1 MIFGKRVEVGL
12 DIGSYALHWAA
23 YDSKTKRAEVWCKPI
38 FLHGIGDPH
47 APGFGDRVAS
57 LLKEGESAVKLWN
70 RQVVVGVQGS
80 HVVNG
85 YLEFPALKES
95 ELDMAVT
102 SSVSREIPFPIHTM
116 DIVHLPV
123 KSLTAGKT
131 AVFYS
136 AWPKEQ
142 RYLLENICR
151 VSELKIKRLEV
162 TGIGLTR
169 EVFQNHALDPQD
181 FHFVINVGHEIT
193 HLLFVRGGYPYY
205 LRDIGLGGKQ
215 LTEAVALRNN
225 LSWLEAQNLKEST
238 SLAELLASVG
248 SVLSELGYEIRRTL
262 EYFQRRFRGQKVGKV
277 FLNGGGALV
286 RDFPVWLE
294 SELELPVIVDE
305 WDSFSPR
312 SKMENSILNKSA
324 LGLALSK

>member
-23 YDSKTKRAEVWCKPI
+23 YDSKTKKAEVWCKPLS
-38 FLHGIGDPH
+38 LHGVIDVH

-57 LLKEGESAVKLWN
+57 LLKECESSVKLWN

-80 HVVNG
+80 HVVSG
-85 YLEFPALKES
+85 YLEFPPLKES
-95 ELDMAVT
+95 ELNMAVI
-102 SSVSREIPFPIHTM
+102 SSVSREIPFPVHTM

-123 KSLTAGKT
+123 KSLTPGKT

-151 VSELKIKRLEV
+151 VSELKIKRVEV

-169 EVFQNHALDPQD
+169 EVFQNHALKPDE
-181 FHFVINVGHEIT
+181 FHFLINIGHEIT

-205 LRDIGLGGKQ
+205 LRDIAIGGKQ
-215 LTEAVALRNN
+215 MTEAVALRNS
-225 LSWLEAQNLKEST
+225 LSWLEAQNLKESSSLADLLT
-238 SLAELLASVG
+238 SLG
-248 SVLSELGYEIRRTL
+248 SVLSEFGYEFRRTL
-262 EYFQRRFRGQKVGKV
+262 EYFQRRFRTQKVGRIY
-277 FLNGGGALV
+277 LSGGGALV
-286 RDFPVWLE
+286 RDLPGWLE
-294 SELELPVIVDE
+294 SELELPVEIDG

-312 SKMENSILNKSA
+312 SKTENSTLNKAS
-324 LGLALSK
+324 LGLALSG